1 MFGTIALLGGLGAFL
16 FLLYSSMVYA
26 LPITIGLWAGFWA
39 MHAGAGVGS
48 ILAGAAAGAIAFELG
63 QLVIAT
69 SRSPVIRWIV
79 LLSFTVPAVIAG
91 YSMILQISELGAAS
105 LIWRHLFA
113 VVGAGAIG
121 CTAILRLLPPPLSTP
136 RT

>member
-26 LPITIGLWAGFWA
+26 LPITIGLWAGFGA

-48 ILAGAAAGAIAFELG
+48 VLIGAAAGAVAFGLG

-69 SRSPVIRWIV
+69 NRSPLIGWIV
-79 LLSFTVPAVIAG
+79 L
-91 YSMILQISELGAAS
+91 ME
-105 LIWRHLFA
+105 
-113 VVGAGAIG
+113 
-121 CTAILRLLPPPLSTP
+121 
-136 RT
+136 

>member
-39 MHAGAGVGS
+39 MHPGAGVGS
-48 ILAGAAAGAIAFELG
+48 VLIGAAAGAAAFALG

-69 SRSPVIRWIV
+69 NRAPLIPGIV
-79 LLSFTVPAVIAG
+79 RILVTGPASIARC
-91 YSMILQISELGAAS
+91 SM
-105 LIWRHLFA
+105 R
-113 VVGAGAIG
+113 
-121 CTAILRLLPPPLSTP
+121 RPLPALVLACWVWVA
-136 RT
+136 